1 MSESRST
8 HIVVR
13 LIAQAMVAH
22 IAFSWPLWYS
32 GGGRTF
38 PLLPV
43 FGPAQAPTASLWDT
57 VQLGIC
63 LLTLFVAGV
72 FPAKKY
78 TAWLVLAVLIWMIAQ
93 DLNRLQPWSYFYL
106 LVLGI
111 VAVAGSDGRLATRG
125 LQWLLAAVYAWGG
138 FNKITPYFAEDN
150 FPWFCEA
157 FTWTQPLGAYPAL
170 GYAVAL
176 AELLLAPGLL
186 WGKSR
191 PVFRWLAI
199 GFHAFIILALSPLG
213 LDWNLVVIP
222 WNVAMAGMVWVLF
235 SNSGDATDSTPR
247 FRVSAVK
254 RLRDLAPLLLGTA
267 RSLRA
272 SALTSL
278 ATRAILALA
287 WVFPALNILHLW
299 DEPLSW
305 KMYSNTQT
313 EAGFFLD
320 SGSICPEVQPEWEK
334 YAYDAGSKL
343 LFDDWAFDN
352 LHVPA
357 YNSPG
362 THQRLAQY
370 LCPCANNSGSS
381 GLHRL
386 TVQRWNRSAE
396 RWEKIS
402 CTTLIR

>member
-1 MSESRST
+1 MQASGTISA
-8 HIVVR
+8 IVR
-13 LIAQAMVAH
+13 LLVLAMLAH
-22 IAFSWPLWYS
+22 IALSWPLWFS

-235 SNSGDATDSTPR
+235 
-247 FRVSAVK
+247 
-254 RLRDLAPLLLGTA
+254 
-267 RSLRA
+267 
-272 SALTSL
+272 
-278 ATRAILALA
+278 
-287 WVFPALNILHLW
+287 
-299 DEPLSW
+299 
-305 KMYSNTQT
+305 
-313 EAGFFLD
+313 
-320 SGSICPEVQPEWEK
+320 
-334 YAYDAGSKL
+334 
-343 LFDDWAFDN
+343 
-352 LHVPA
+352 
-357 YNSPG
+357 
-362 THQRLAQY
+362 
-370 LCPCANNSGSS
+370 
-381 GLHRL
+381 
-386 TVQRWNRSAE
+386 
-396 RWEKIS
+396 
-402 CTTLIR
+402 